1 MIGKVFNAETVILVI
16 VSLAIGLVGFFSH
29 YNTPSAT
36 QISYQQTPEMGEFVV
51 VSFPP
56 STSEQEALK
65 SFSLS
70 PAVDGELQ
78 WLEKY
83 HELIFIPK
91 EGFDPSIS
99 YTATVKPSSLFAQL
113 TSDDNQNT
121 FQPKKLPAKFNAQ
134 IPGDPVIY
142 YITEAGL
149 KRPTTLEIF
158 LSYTDNKEE
167 DIRLLD
173 RLDLD
178 LYPDN
183 NLVRLEQQPDVY
195 QIKNNTKH
203 LIQNAET
210 FNALGFDWSTVAPVN
225 QFEFDSYSNGEDIS
239 LSALPHQQAS
249 QGKFID
255 INLQSMELTMWE
267 SGQVVGK
274 VPVAGT
280 GNPKTSPTRKG
291 FFTILSKEENHL
303 SSLSRVW
310 MPWSMRY
317 SGDYYIHGW
326 PYWPNGSK
334 LNSKYSAGCVRL
346 FDNDVEKVYE
356 FSEVGTSVLIR

>member
-1 MIGKVFNAETVILVI
+1 MLRKIFNAEITILAI
-16 VSLAIGLVGFFSH
+16 VSLAIGLVGFFQHNDTSP
-29 YNTPSAT
+29 TIR
-36 QISYQQTPEMGEFVV
+36 ISYRQTPEVGEIIV

-56 STSEQEALK
+56 TRSQLEALE

-70 PAVDGELQ
+70 PATPGELQ
-78 WLEKY
+78 WIEEY
-83 HELIFIPK
+83 HELLFVPI
-91 EGFDPSIS
+91 EGFDPNKS
-99 YTATVKPSSLFAQL
+99 YEVTIKQPSLFAQL
-113 TSDDNQNT
+113 TSAADKHT
-121 FQPKKLPAKFNAQ
+121 FQPEKLPTRFHARASNNQ
-134 IPGDPVIY
+134 IIY
-142 YITEAGL
+142 YVTESGL
-149 KRPTTLEIF
+149 KRSITSEVF
-158 LSYTDNKEE
+158 HSYPNNQERN
-167 DIRLLD
+167 IRLLD
-173 RLDLD
+173 QQTID

-183 NLVRLEQQPDVY
+183 NLVRFENRPDVY
-195 QIKNNTKH
+195 KLENGSKR

-210 FNALGFDWSTVAPVN
+210 FNALGFDWNTVAPVN
-225 QFEFDSYSNGEDIS
+225 QFEFDSYPNGEAIS
-239 LSALPHQQAS
+239 LSALPHQKAS

-255 INLQSMELTMWE
+255 VNLQSMELTMWE
-267 SGQVVGK
+267 NGQAVGK

-280 GNPKTSPTRKG
+280 GNPRTSPTRKG

-334 LNSKYSAGCVRL
+334 LTSKYSAGCVRL
-346 FDNDVEKVYE
+346 FDNDIKKVYE